1 MKKTFILFLFFTITT
16 VLFLSC
22 KKNENPK
29 AVVYVIDEEDRP
41 VVGAKVELFS
51 RPNGTI
57 LEDREFTGEDG
68 KTFHEF
74 VFTSTLDVLVEKEPV
89 GHYNKRF
96 GEGEIDLEYDKTV
109 SVTIVISEQVLEEN

>member
-1 MKKTFILFLFFTITT
+1 MFF
-16 VLFLSC
+16 SC
-22 KKNENPK
+22 NKNENPK

-57 LEDREFTGEDG
+57 MEDQKFTNEEG

-74 VFTSTLDVLVEKEPV
+74 VFTSTLDVFVEKGPV
-89 GHYNKRF
+89 LHYNKRF
-96 GEGEIDLEYDKTV
+96 GEGELVLNYDETAN
-109 SVTIVISEQVLEEN
+109 VTIVISELVIEEE